1 MQHGQ
6 TSIAADIRADGL
18 APTSIADIMLGIRPL
33 SAEQVPEFMS
43 QLPFLSFSKPTIDE
57 ATIAAVG
64 DVLRSGWITSGP
76 KVQAFEQQLSA
87 YFGGR
92 PVLTFNSGTCTMEIA
107 LRVAGVGP
115 GDEVITT
122 PISWVATANVIL
134 EVGATPVFAD
144 IDPITR
150 NIDLDQLEAAITPQT
165 KAIIP
170 VYLAGLPLDM
180 SRLYAIAKKHEL
192 RIVEDA
198 AQALGSSWNGQRIGS
213 TGDFVSFSFQA
224 NKNVTSSEGGCLVL
238 NNDEEVRLAQK
249 YRLQGVTRSG
259 FDGLDVDVLGG
270 KFNMTDVAAAIGLGQ
285 FAHIEAITAHRRE
298 LAGHYFACFG
308 EDFEAVYGAQLPP
321 ADFENSNWHLFQL
334 VLPERRDGQPARA
347 TFMEQMQA
355 LGVGIG
361 YHYPPIHLL
370 SLYRERGFKEGMF
383 PVAERVGR
391 LIVSLPMFT
400 AMSKADV
407 ERAVAAVKTVLKP

>member
-1 MQHGQ
+1 
-6 TSIAADIRADGL
+6 
-18 APTSIADIMLGIRPL
+18 
-33 SAEQVPEFMS
+33 MS
-43 QLPFLSFSKPTIDE
+43 QLPFLPFSKPVIDE

-76 KVQAFEQQLSA
+76 KVQAFEAQLSEF
-87 YFGGR
+87 FGGR
-92 PVLTFNSGTCTMEIA
+92 PVRTFNSGTCTMEIA
-107 LRVAGVGP
+107 LRIAGIGA

-150 NIDLDQLEAAITPQT
+150 NIDLDRLEAAITPRT

-170 VYLAGLPLDM
+170 VYLAGLPVDM
-180 SRLYAIAKKHEL
+180 HRLYGIAKKHGL

-198 AQALGSSWNGQRIGS
+198 AQALGSSWDGQRIGA
-213 TGDFVSFSFQA
+213 TGDMVSFSFQA
-224 NKNVTSSEGGCLVL
+224 NKNVTCSEGGCLVL
-238 NNDEEVRLAQK
+238 NNAQEARLAEK
-249 YRLQGVTRSG
+249 YRLQGVTRNG

-270 KFNMTDVAAAIGLGQ
+270 KFNMTDIAATIGLGQ
-285 FAHIEAITAHRRE
+285 FAHLEAITAHRRE
-298 LAGHYFACFG
+298 LAQHYFACFG
-308 EDFEAVYGAQLPP
+308 RDFEATYGAQLPP
-321 ADFENSNWHLFQL
+321 ADFTQSNWHLFQL
-334 VLPERRDGQPARA
+334 VLPERTDGLPARA
-347 TFMEQMQA
+347 TFMQHMQE
-355 LGVGIG
+355 LGIGIG

-391 LIVSLPMFT
+391 LIVSLPMYST
-400 AMSKADV
+400 MTKSDV
-407 ERAVAAVKTVLKP
+407 ERSVAAVKAVLQRG

>member
-1 MQHGQ
+1 
-6 TSIAADIRADGL
+6 
-18 APTSIADIMLGIRPL
+18 
-33 SAEQVPEFMS
+33 MS
-43 QLPFLSFSKPTIDE
+43 PQPFLPFSKPTIDE

-76 KVQAFEQQLSA
+76 KVQAFEQQLSEF
-87 YFGGR
+87 FGGR

-107 LRVAGVGP
+107 LRIAGVGP

-150 NIDLDQLEAAITPQT
+150 NIDLAQLEAAITPRT
-165 KAIIP
+165 KAILP
-170 VYLAGLPLDM
+170 VFLAGLPVDM
-180 SRLYAIAKKHEL
+180 THLYALAKKHNL
-192 RIVEDA
+192 RVLEDA

-298 LAGHYFACFG
+298 LARHYFACFG
-308 EDFEAVYGAQLPP
+308 EDFEAQYGAQLPP

-334 VLPERRDGQPARA
+334 VLPERGDGLPARA

-383 PVAERVGR
+383 PIAERVGR

-407 ERAVAAVKTVLKP
+407 ERSVAAVKAVLKP